1 MLYLARYLENDPE
14 VIEAIQAFGE
24 SFQLKNNSWQF
35 KLKDFHQFCN
45 QQIPSIENLSY
56 PLFKQLLYQNPTNQL
71 LKSNGGK
78 FEVLLNS
85 GQIEKTIY
93 EGYEVVLWPDDMK
106 EKDINDMILAG
117 KTKEDIQTI
126 IEKNSYQGNM
136 AMIRFAT
143 WRRRNA

>member
-93 EGYEVVLWPDDMK
+93 CL
-106 EKDINDMILAG
+106 
-117 KTKEDIQTI
+117 
-126 IEKNSYQGNM
+126 NSY
-136 AMIRFAT
+136 
-143 WRRRNA
+143 